1 VGALMSRRLRLALGV
16 LGFLLIIA
24 PVIAIA

>member
-1 VGALMSRRLRLALGV
+1 VSRRLRLALGV